1 MNNRNPGPSLRV
13 LLQSTALVGALSLA
27 GCGGGG
33 GGSGD
38 GGAAGSAAPVPQTPG
53 IALPGPQQLA
63 DAGTVAASCAA
74 PRAGIDPATGMPF
87 ADRRGTLADEKTWVR
102 SWIDRTYLWYDEVP
116 TNLAA
121 ADYATPASYF
131 DALKTPALTASGR
144 PKDRFHYTYRTAA
157 YQDLLQSSESG
168 YGAEFAYLS
177 RTPPRQIRVAYTEPG
192 SPAARAGVVRGDTL
206 LAIDGIDAVSVGG
219 QADIDRLNAA
229 LAPPADGIAHAF
241 TLRSAD
247 GNTRTVDLV
256 SARIERSPVQNV
268 RTIDTPTGRVGYL
281 QFNDHVDKAESQ
293 LVAAFEQLRTA
304 GVADLVLD
312 MRYNSGGLL
321 AIASETASMIASAA
335 VTQGEVFERLSFNRK
350 NPFGLSASQSS
361 LPFYATTRGY
371 SLPAGRA
378 LPRLGLSHVTV
389 LTGPD
394 TCSASESVVNG
405 LRGVGVTVDL
415 IGAATCGKPYG
426 FYPEDNCGTTYFA
439 IQFQGV
445 NAKGF
450 GDYGD
455 GMAPTCAVADDFD
468 HALGDIAE
476 GRLAAALNHRATGA
490 CPVTASARRSASA
503 STAAPAVA
511 DRTPYLKR
519 SAPRGD
525 RLVRPADFD

>member
-1 MNNRNPGPSLRV
+1 MKNRNPDAAVRV
-13 LLQSTALVGALSLA
+13 LLQCAAFAAVLSLA

-33 GGSGD
+33 GGG
-38 GGAAGSAAPVPQTPG
+38 GEGAASSIAAPVRPTPG
-53 IALPGPQQLA
+53 IDLPGPQQLA
-63 DAGTVAASCAA
+63 DAGSVADSCAA
-74 PRAGIDPATGMPF
+74 PRTGTNPATGLPF
-87 ADRRGTLADEKTWVR
+87 TDRRGTLADEKTWVR

-116 TNLAA
+116 SNLAA
-121 ADYATPASYF
+121 ADYATPTSYF

-144 PKDRFHYTYRTAA
+144 PKDRFHYTYRTPA
-157 YQDLLQSSESG
+157 YQDLLQSTESG

-177 RTPPRQIRVAYTEPG
+177 RTPPRLIRVAYTEPG
-192 SPAARAGVVRGDTL
+192 SPAAQAGIVRGDTL
-206 LAIDGIDAVSVGG
+206 LAIDGIDAVGAGS
-219 QADIDRLNAA
+219 QADVDRLNAA
-229 LAPPADGIAHAF
+229 LAPPADGISHGF

-247 GNTRTVDLV
+247 GNTRTVNLA

-281 QFNDHVDKAESQ
+281 QFNDHVEKAEAQ
-293 LVAAFEQLRTA
+293 LVAAFEQLRAA
-304 GVADLVLD
+304 GVVDLVLD

-321 AIASETASMIASAA
+321 AIASEAASMIAPAA
-335 VTQGEVFERLSFNRK
+335 VTQGAVFERLNFNRK

-371 SLPAGRA
+371 SVPAGRT

-455 GMAPTCAVADDFD
+455 GMAPTCTVADDFD
-468 HALGDIAE
+468 RALGDVAE

-490 CPVTASARRSASA
+490 CPATASARRSASVA
-503 STAAPAVA
+503 PPVAADGA
-511 DRTPYLKR
+511 PYLER
-519 SAPRGD
+519 SAPRAD